1 MDSVNQQF
9 KKSLSSE
16 FKDAATQITTGKDPL
31 PIKNYGTMMTS
42 LSKAQ
47 KEVKEEDYDEFF
59 DEVTKVEAKE
69 ATGSASSGSFEKPMF
84 TEPVKNTLFQPDTET
99 KLTKS
104 VNEDEIP
111 GGLADGMTV
120 GDLASKH
127 EVDIEQLLDKME
139 KGVNVEMEHTNDTS
153 IAIEIAMDH
162 IYEDLNYYDK
172 LEKIEGDSHKEESTE
187 ATTSSSAG
195 VYDAPFGAP
204 KRDPLKIDTPK
215 SVYNNLRSVKDKNF
229 PKFGGPGSTF
239 VKIKDKCKKFPYCN
253 QGDIKALEFFENN
266 LVKEAIKNISN
277 RYSLNEDYIKGVIL
291 ENTNIYYKNTDMN
304 KELEN
309 MIDGIVDKVLS
320 EEIQKKVSR
329 ITESDSEQIDEME
342 EYYETAKSRKEE
354 RLENMGKMPEDRDE
368 FDGRDSE
375 VVGVD
380 SNIKDQRKEMSEEEI
395 CSDCGKEICECG
407 GGNMYEE
414 EVEEGNAFSGARAKA
429 IENGEDTF
437 EVDGKTYKV
446 TDEEGETTE
455 ATTASSSGSFS
466 APLDFHEGKKNI
478 QLSEEDMIDLI
489 EKIIEEQKIEGITSQ
504 NKAFKQT
511 KKDTDSY
518 MKELTSRLKDFLKG
532 SNGKYEMNPKKFPS
546 GNGDLKDDKM
556 MYTASDG
563 VEEYIKQIARSGGQE
578 NLSYDQIKP
587 DEEWLDKNILGSS
600 DTGNNPEWANAVA
613 TDVGDEVKDRKDK
626 NILAKL
632 KDKSYNKAT
641 QPVSDIAGHNK
652 SDEKF
657 AGIEVSESKKDKNK
671 LKINENIDRMKK
683 LFSHNYKS
691 Q

>member
-9 KKSLSSE
+9 KKALSSE
-16 FKDAATQITTGKDPL
+16 FKDAGTQITTGKDPL
-31 PIKNYGTMMTS
+31 PIKTYGTMMTS

-139 KGVNVEMEHTNDTS
+139 KGVNVEMEHTNDKS

-229 PKFGGPGSTF
+229 PKLGGPGSTF
-239 VKIKDKCKKFPYCN
+239 VRIKDECKKFPYCN
-253 QGDIKALEFFENN
+253 QGDIKALEFFENS

-354 RLENMGKMPEDRDE
+354 RLENMGKMPEDRSQY
-368 FDGRDSE
+368 GNRDSE
-375 VVGVD
+375 VVGVY
-380 SNIKDQRKEMSEEEI
+380 SNIDKQREEMSEE
-395 CSDCGKEICECG
+395 D
-407 GGNMYEE
+407 
-414 EVEEGNAFSGARAKA
+414 VEEGNAFVGARAKA
-429 IENGEDTF
+429 IENGEDEF
-437 EVDGKTYKV
+437 KVNDKIYKV

-478 QLSEEDMIDLI
+478 QLSEEDMVDLI

-518 MKELTSRLKDFLKG
+518 MKELKSRLVDFLKG

-632 KDKSYNKAT
+632 KDKSYNKAI

>member
-9 KKSLSSE
+9 KKALSSE
-16 FKDAATQITTGKDPL
+16 FKDAGTQITTGKDPL
-31 PIKNYGTMMTS
+31 PIKTYGTMMTS

-139 KGVNVEMEHTNDTS
+139 KGVNVEMEHTNDKS

-229 PKFGGPGSTF
+229 PKLGGPGSTF
-239 VKIKDKCKKFPYCN
+239 VRIKDECKKFPYCN
-253 QGDIKALEFFENN
+253 QGDIKALEF

-277 RYSLNEDYIKGVIL
+277 RYSLNQDYIKGVIL
-291 ENTNIYYKNTDMN
+291 ENTNIYYKKTDMN

-354 RLENMGKMPEDRDE
+354 RLENMGKMPEDRSQY
-368 FDGRDSE
+368 GNRDSE
-375 VVGVD
+375 VVGVY
-380 SNIKDQRKEMSEEEI
+380 SNIDKQREEMSEE
-395 CSDCGKEICECG
+395 D
-407 GGNMYEE
+407 
-414 EVEEGNAFSGARAKA
+414 VEEGNAFVGARAKA
-429 IENGEDTF
+429 IENGEDEF
-437 EVDGKTYKV
+437 KVNDKIYKV

-478 QLSEEDMIDLI
+478 QLSEEDMVDLI

-518 MKELTSRLKDFLKG
+518 MKELKSRLADFLKG

-632 KDKSYNKAT
+632 KDKSYNKAK
-641 QPVSDIAGHNK
+641 QPISDIAGHNK

>member
-9 KKSLSSE
+9 KKALSSE
-16 FKDAATQITTGKDPL
+16 FKDAGTQITTGKDPL
-31 PIKNYGTMMTS
+31 PIKTYGTMMTS

-139 KGVNVEMEHTNDTS
+139 KGVNVEMEHTNDKS

-229 PKFGGPGSTF
+229 PKLGGPGSTF
-239 VKIKDKCKKFPYCN
+239 VRIKDECKKFPYCN
-253 QGDIKALEFFENN
+253 QGDIKALEFFENS

-354 RLENMGKMPEDRDE
+354 RLENMGKMPEDRSQY
-368 FDGRDSE
+368 GNRDSE
-375 VVGVD
+375 VVGVY
-380 SNIKDQRKEMSEEEI
+380 SNIDKQREEMSEE
-395 CSDCGKEICECG
+395 D
-407 GGNMYEE
+407 
-414 EVEEGNAFSGARAKA
+414 VEEGNAFVGARAKA
-429 IENGEDTF
+429 IENGEDEF
-437 EVDGKTYKV
+437 KVNDKIYKV

-478 QLSEEDMIDLI
+478 QLSEEDMVDLI

-518 MKELTSRLKDFLKG
+518 MKELKSRLADFLKG

-632 KDKSYNKAT
+632 KDKSYNKAK
-641 QPVSDIAGHNK
+641 QPISDIAGHNK

>member
-9 KKSLSSE
+9 KKALSSE
-16 FKDAATQITTGKDPL
+16 FKDAGAQITTGKDPL
-31 PIKNYGTMMTS
+31 PIKTYGTMMTS

-139 KGVNVEMEHTNDTS
+139 KGVNVEMEHTNDKS

-229 PKFGGPGSTF
+229 PKLGGPGSTF
-239 VKIKDKCKKFPYCN
+239 VRIKDECKKFPYCN
-253 QGDIKALEFFENN
+253 QGDIKALEFFENS

-354 RLENMGKMPEDRDE
+354 RLENMGKMPEDRSQY
-368 FDGRDSE
+368 GNRDSE
-375 VVGVD
+375 VVGVY
-380 SNIKDQRKEMSEEEI
+380 SNIDKQREEMSEE
-395 CSDCGKEICECG
+395 D
-407 GGNMYEE
+407 
-414 EVEEGNAFSGARAKA
+414 VEEGNAFVGARAKA
-429 IENGEDTF
+429 IENGEDEF
-437 EVDGKTYKV
+437 KVNDKIYKV

-478 QLSEEDMIDLI
+478 QLSEEDMVDLI

-518 MKELTSRLKDFLKG
+518 MKELKSRLVDFLKG

-657 AGIEVSESKKDKNK
+657 AGIEMGESKKDKNK

>member
-9 KKSLSSE
+9 KKALSSE
-16 FKDAATQITTGKDPL
+16 FKDAGTQITTGKDPL
-31 PIKNYGTMMTS
+31 PIKTYGTMMTS

-139 KGVNVEMEHTNDTS
+139 KGVNVEMEHTNDKS

-229 PKFGGPGSTF
+229 PKLGGPGSTF
-239 VKIKDKCKKFPYCN
+239 VRIKDECKKFPYCN
-253 QGDIKALEFFENN
+253 QGDIKALEFFENS

-354 RLENMGKMPEDRDE
+354 RLENMGKMPEDRSQY
-368 FDGRDSE
+368 GNRDSE
-375 VVGVD
+375 VVGVY
-380 SNIKDQRKEMSEEEI
+380 SNIDKQREEMSEE
-395 CSDCGKEICECG
+395 D
-407 GGNMYEE
+407 
-414 EVEEGNAFSGARAKA
+414 VEEGNAFVGARAKA
-429 IENGEDTF
+429 IENGEDEF
-437 EVDGKTYKV
+437 KVNDKIYKV

-478 QLSEEDMIDLI
+478 QLSEEDMVDLI

-518 MKELTSRLKDFLKG
+518 MKELKSRLADFLKG

-632 KDKSYNKAT
+632 KDKSYNKAI

>member
-9 KKSLSSE
+9 KKALSSE
-16 FKDAATQITTGKDPL
+16 FKDAGTQITTGKDPL
-31 PIKNYGTMMTS
+31 PIKTYGTMMTS

-139 KGVNVEMEHTNDTS
+139 KGVNVEMEHTNDKS

-172 LEKIEGDSHKEESTE
+172 LERIEGDSHKEESTE

-229 PKFGGPGSTF
+229 PKLGGPGSTF
-239 VKIKDKCKKFPYCN
+239 VRIKDECKKFPYCN
-253 QGDIKALEFFENN
+253 QGDIKALEFFENS

-354 RLENMGKMPEDRDE
+354 RLENMGKMPEDRSQY
-368 FDGRDSE
+368 GNRDSE
-375 VVGVD
+375 VVGVY
-380 SNIKDQRKEMSEEEI
+380 SNIDKQREEMSEE
-395 CSDCGKEICECG
+395 D
-407 GGNMYEE
+407 
-414 EVEEGNAFSGARAKA
+414 VEEGNAFVGARAKA
-429 IENGEDTF
+429 IENGEDEF
-437 EVDGKTYKV
+437 KVNDKIYKV

-478 QLSEEDMIDLI
+478 QLSEEDMVDLI

-518 MKELTSRLKDFLKG
+518 MKELKSRLADFLKG

-632 KDKSYNKAT
+632 KDKSYNKAK
-641 QPVSDIAGHNK
+641 QPISDIAGHNK

>member
-9 KKSLSSE
+9 KKALSSE
-16 FKDAATQITTGKDPL
+16 FKDAGTQITTGKDPL
-31 PIKNYGTMMTS
+31 PIKTYGTMMTS

-139 KGVNVEMEHTNDTS
+139 KGVNVEMEHTNDKS

-229 PKFGGPGSTF
+229 PKLGGPGSTF
-239 VKIKDKCKKFPYCN
+239 VRIKDECKKFPYCN
-253 QGDIKALEFFENN
+253 QGDIKALEFFENS

-354 RLENMGKMPEDRDE
+354 RLENMGKMPEDRSQY
-368 FDGRDSE
+368 GNRDSE
-375 VVGVD
+375 VVGVY
-380 SNIKDQRKEMSEEEI
+380 SNIDKQREEMSEE
-395 CSDCGKEICECG
+395 D
-407 GGNMYEE
+407 
-414 EVEEGNAFSGARAKA
+414 VEEGNAFVGARAKA
-429 IENGEDTF
+429 IENGEDEF
-437 EVDGKTYKV
+437 KVNDKIYKV

-478 QLSEEDMIDLI
+478 QLSEEDMVDLI

-518 MKELTSRLKDFLKG
+518 MKELKSRLVDFLKG

-632 KDKSYNKAT
+632 KDKSYNKAK
-641 QPVSDIAGHNK
+641 QPISDIAGHNK